1 MPKKIVWPAP
11 AFPSTTTLN
20 TLSSL
25 SAETDGW
32 NSKVNFFQFLVMP
45 VIAVLVRSL
54 FHEDICLET
63 VPLLAKTVPLE
74 DFKET
79 VIDPENMA
87 AFAWNEP

>member
-1 MPKKIVWPAP
+1 
-11 AFPSTTTLN
+11 
-20 TLSSL
+20 
-25 SAETDGW
+25 
-32 NSKVNFFQFLVMP
+32 VMP